1 MQALKNRIAPILGG
15 LKGSLKGGLK
25 KARLEQADQILLGL
39 KHSGSAL
46 LEQTLRQIENN
57 PADVI
62 GRIGRSVLQ
71 RAQLIRGQ
79 MTPSGKAVGS
89 STANRSSK
97 ASGLRTEKQAVRSS
111 KAKGPKIAKQG
122 AQLKTAAGQRAVKQ
136 AVRSSK
142 AEPSSKSSALKTG
155 AVATKVS
162 KTKK

>member
-79 MTPSGKAVGS
+79 MTPS
-89 STANRSSK
+89 SK
-97 ASGLRTEKQAVRSS
+97 ADRSS
-111 KAKGPKIAKQG
+111 KAKVPKIAKPG

-142 AEPSSKSSALKTG
+142 AEPSSKSSSLKTG

-162 KTKK
+162 KKKK